1 MVMESGFP
9 DSTNPLLVVGS
20 SLAFEIVK
28 PPLIKSGRD
37 PLNISQKFS
46 RRAWSRVHLAN
57 ELMRVDC

>member
-28 PPLIKSGRD
+28 PL
-37 PLNISQKFS
+37 
-46 RRAWSRVHLAN
+46 
-57 ELMRVDC
+57 